1 MRARGPLWNNLSS
14 LRLAHRRSAPWFQR
28 PPPHVDNIF
37 QAKLADYQLFLT
49 EQLSATNCMLV
60 LLSLK
65 IKGTHG
71 ELPQRR
77 VYRLWR
83 RLWRWRTRHTHKCFH
98 IVVFFNAPLTHG
110 RAKSHFIDKHVVL
123 YYESNLLH
131 LLKKGKHNRGKTRE
145 IYFYFFLKLHIFR
158 LSGGVS
164 CWHLPYQK
172 SMCPSRICS
181 FRRSLPQLGT
191 ACNLHF

>member
-1 MRARGPLWNNLSS
+1 MKFIKILARPLWLDFEGALKKNLILEKLFSS
-14 LRLAHRRSAPWFQR
+14 SIHTLKMMCFP
-28 PPPHVDNIF
+28 
-37 QAKLADYQLFLT
+37 FLT
-49 EQLSATNCMLV
+49 LFFAIFREFLYEV
-60 LLSLK
+60 
-65 IKGTHG
+65 
-71 ELPQRR
+71 
-77 VYRLWR
+77 
-83 RLWRWRTRHTHKCFH
+83 F
-98 IVVFFNAPLTHG
+98 FFNAPLTHG

-145 IYFYFFLKLHIFR
+145 IFFYFFLKLHIFR

-191 ACNLHF
+191 ACNLRFKRTFQG